1 MTAVKQDHA
10 AEIAELQAMR
20 VSQEEVLEA
29 FDSSQEQIDKAN
41 HTIKAIDAEI
51 TQLKAMIVNGEMFAD
66 GVQQDVQFS
75 DETGTFTENADG
87 RMEPDLSSECCS
99 EEPATTPEEGKKGK
113 QKGASRK
120 QSRATVP
127 AGLAETNVGTMV
139 VGSTPPEHGYP
150 MMPGYGK
157 MLETIGELGL
167 SEKRRNELIP
177 TLYDMHLGRAKEF
190 LGPSLDSE
198 AHQVARQQTIESIKA
213 MLANQTNKEMQAV
226 EDESSSVVEWVEG
239 LITMA
244 FAKDAPWEAK
254 TVYKRAF
261 DAAKK
266 QAKADKMVAPT
277 AEMIRGAV
285 HVELDA
291 LAKFSDDWP
300 VKIPAS
306 FGQDDFGGTEL
317 DDIVDYYLSIDE
329 QLERLKTQ
337 YERRVARKKQ
347 MREVFDAYIKPAIQP
362 LVEEKIAGKSTKYVD
377 LATGRLQ
384 LRSSGGKLALLDEE
398 KLTNWLQVLAPAT
411 LKKLGV
417 ETVVTYKYGKKEIEK
432 LAEEKNPL
440 LPLTAFGEAEKVNTL
455 YIQGLREK

>member
-51 TQLKAMIVNGEMFAD
+51 AQLKKMIAEGEMFAD

-99 EEPATTPEEGKKGK
+99 EESATTPEEGKKGK

-139 VGSTPPEHGYP
+139 VGSTPPENGYP

-198 AHQVARQQTIESIKA
+198 AHQVARRQTIESVKA
-213 MLANQTNKEMQAV
+213 MLAEQSSKEMQAA
-226 EDESSSVVEWVEG
+226 EDESSS
-239 LITMA
+239 LIEY
-244 FAKDAPWEAK
+244 AKEALAAINAAGQWK
-254 TVYKRAF
+254 PETVYSRAF

-277 AEMIRGAV
+277 ADMIMQHV
-285 HVELDA
+285 HIEIDA

-347 MREVFDAYIKPAIQP
+347 MKEVFDAYIKPAIQP
-362 LVEEKIAGKSTKYVD
+362 LVEEKIKGKSTKYVD

-384 LRSSGGKLALLDEE
+384 LRSSGGNLGLLDEE
-398 KLTNWLQVLAPAT
+398 KLTDWLKVLAPAT

-417 ETVVTYKYGKKEIEK
+417 ETVVSYKYGKKEIEK

-440 LPLTAFGEAEKVNTL
+440 LPLTAFGETEKVNTL
-455 YIQGLREK
+455 YIQGPCEK

>member
-51 TQLKAMIVNGEMFAD
+51 AQLKGMIAAGEMFAD
-66 GVQQDVQFS
+66 GIHQDVQFS

-99 EEPATTPEEGKKGK
+99 EEPATTPEEGKEGK
-113 QKGASRK
+113 HKAGSKRR
-120 QSRATVP
+120 SRATVP
-127 AGLAETNVGTMV
+127 AGLAETAVGTMV

-150 MMPGYGK
+150 MLPGYAK

-177 TLYDMHLGRAKEF
+177 TLYDMHLGKAKEF

-198 AHQVARQQTIESIKA
+198 AHQVARQQTIESVKA
-213 MLANQTNKEMQAV
+213 MLAEAASAEMQAV
-226 EDESSSVVEWVEG
+226 EDESSSLIEWVAIALAE
-239 LITMA
+239 IKA
-244 FAKDAPWEAK
+244 DSHWKAK
-254 TVYKRAF
+254 TVYERAF

-266 QAKADKMVAPT
+266 QAKADKMAAPT
-277 AEMIRGAV
+277 VDMIKTHV
-285 HVELDA
+285 HIEIDA

-362 LVEEKIAGKSTKYVD
+362 LVEGKIAGKSTKYVD

-417 ETVVTYKYGKKEIEK
+417 ETVVAYKYGKKEIEK

-440 LPLTAFGEAEKVNTL
+440 LPLTAFGETEKVNTL

>member
-1 MTAVKQDHA
+1 
-10 AEIAELQAMR
+10 
-20 VSQEEVLEA
+20 
-29 FDSSQEQIDKAN
+29 
-41 HTIKAIDAEI
+41 
-51 TQLKAMIVNGEMFAD
+51 
-66 GVQQDVQFS
+66 
-75 DETGTFTENADG
+75 
-87 RMEPDLSSECCS
+87 
-99 EEPATTPEEGKKGK
+99 
-113 QKGASRK
+113 
-120 QSRATVP
+120 
-127 AGLAETNVGTMV
+127 
-139 VGSTPPEHGYP
+139 
-150 MMPGYGK
+150 
-157 MLETIGELGL
+157 
-167 SEKRRNELIP
+167 
-177 TLYDMHLGRAKEF
+177 MHLGRAKEF

-198 AHQVARQQTIESIKA
+198 AHQVARQQTVESIKA
-213 MLANQTNKEMQAV
+213 MLANQANKEMQAV
-226 EDESSSVVEWVEG
+226 EDKSSS
-239 LITMA
+239 LIEYA
-244 FAKDAPWEAK
+244 EKALLEVGADEHWEAK
-254 TVYKRAF
+254 TVYERAF

-277 AEMIRGAV
+277 IDMIKQFI
-285 HVELDA
+285 HIEIDA

-362 LVEEKIAGKSTKYVD
+362 LVEEKQAGKSIKYVD

-440 LPLTAFGEAEKVNTL
+440 LPLTAFGETEKVNTL

>member
-51 TQLKAMIVNGEMFAD
+51 AQLKGMIANGEMFAD
-66 GVQQDVQFS
+66 GIHQDVQFS

-127 AGLAETNVGTMV
+127 AGLAETAVGTMV

-213 MLANQTNKEMQAV
+213 MLANQANKEMQAV
-226 EDESSSVVEWVEG
+226 EDKSSS
-239 LITMA
+239 LIEYA
-244 FAKDAPWEAK
+244 EKALLEVGPDEHWEAK
-254 TVYKRAF
+254 TVYERAF

-277 AEMIRGAV
+277 IDMIKQFI
-285 HVELDA
+285 HIEIDA

-440 LPLTAFGEAEKVNTL
+440 LPLTAFGETEKVNTL

>member
-10 AEIAELQAMR
+10 AEIVELQAMR
-20 VSQEEVLEA
+20 LSQEEVLEA
-29 FDSSQEQIDKAN
+29 FDSTQEQIDKAN

-51 TQLKAMIVNGEMFAD
+51 AQLKSMIANGEMFAD

-87 RMEPDLSSECCS
+87 RFEPDLSSECCS
-99 EEPATTPEEGKKGK
+99 EEKATTPEEGKAGK
-113 QKGASRK
+113 PQAGSKRR
-120 QSRATVP
+120 SRATVP
-127 AGLAETNVGTMV
+127 AGLAETAVGTMV
-139 VGSTPPEHGYP
+139 VGSTPPENGYP
-150 MMPGYGK
+150 LMPGYGK

-167 SEKRRNELIP
+167 SEKQRNELIP
-177 TLYDMHLGRAKEF
+177 TLYDSHLGRAKEF
-190 LGPSLDSE
+190 LGPTMDSE
-198 AHQVARQQTIESIKA
+198 AHQVARQQTIESVKA
-213 MLANQTNKEMQAV
+213 MLAEKAAAEMQAV
-226 EDESSSVVEWVEG
+226 EDESSSVIEWVKG

-244 FAKDAPWEAK
+244 FAKDAPWKAE
-254 TVYKRAF
+254 TVYARAF

-266 QAKADKMVAPT
+266 QAKADKLAAPT
-277 AEMIRGAV
+277 LEMIRGAV

-347 MREVFDAYIKPAIQP
+347 MKEVFDAYVKPAIQP
-362 LVEEKIAGKSTKYVD
+362 LVEEKIKGKSTKYVD

-384 LRSSGGKLALLDEE
+384 LRSTGGQLGLLDAE
-398 KLTNWLQVLAPAT
+398 KLEKWCASLAPST
-411 LKKLGV
+411 LQKIGV

-432 LAEEKNPL
+432 LAAEKNPL
-440 LPLTAFGEAEKVNTL
+440 LPLTAFGETEKVTNL
-455 YIQGLREK
+455 YIQGLKS

>member
-66 GVQQDVQFS
+66 GIHQGVQFS

-99 EEPATTPEEGKKGK
+99 EEPATTPEEGKEGK
-113 QKGASRK
+113 PKGASRRR
-120 QSRATVP
+120 SRATVQ
-127 AGLAETNVGTMV
+127 AGLAETSVGTMV

-198 AHQVARQQTIESIKA
+198 AHQVARQQTVESIKA
-213 MLANQTNKEMQAV
+213 MLANQANKEMQAV
-226 EDESSSVVEWVEG
+226 EDKSSS
-239 LITMA
+239 LIEYA
-244 FAKDAPWEAK
+244 EKALLEVGADEHWEAK
-254 TVYKRAF
+254 TVYERAF

-277 AEMIRGAV
+277 IDMIKQFI
-285 HVELDA
+285 HIEIDA

-347 MREVFDAYIKPAIQP
+347 IREVFDAYIKPAIQP
-362 LVEEKIAGKSTKYVD
+362 LVEEKQAGKSIKYVD

-440 LPLTAFGEAEKVNTL
+440 LPLTAFGETEKVNTL

>member
-51 TQLKAMIVNGEMFAD
+51 AQLKKMIAEGEMFAD
-66 GVQQDVQFS
+66 GIHQDVQFS

-127 AGLAETNVGTMV
+127 AGLAETAVGTMV

-150 MMPGYGK
+150 MMPGYAK

-198 AHQVARQQTIESIKA
+198 AHQVARQQTVESIKA
-213 MLANQTNKEMQAV
+213 MLANQANKEMQAV
-226 EDESSSVVEWVEG
+226 EDESSS
-239 LITMA
+239 LIGYT
-244 FAKDAPWEAK
+244 WETLLELALDKQFSAK
-254 TVYKRAF
+254 TVYERAF

-266 QAKADKMVAPT
+266 QAKAAKMVAPT
-277 AEMIRGAV
+277 IDMIKLAV
-285 HVELDA
+285 HAEITA
-291 LAKFSDDWP
+291 LEKFQDDWP